1 MMDERQHTAVQALLR
16 SDVAT
21 SNIELVEYLISAL
34 KIPAPQAWAAVRN
47 RNAQRASAAAR

>member
-1 MMDERQHTAVQALLR
+1 MDDRQQTAVQALLR

-21 SNIELVEYLISAL
+21 SNIELVEYLMSAL

-47 RNAQRASAAAR
+47 RHAPRANAAS